1 MNPNPFI
8 SWVWILTVINV
19 TLCNA
24 LWTYFCQKC
33 GNPTYFNVYDVCV
46 CARERER
53 PHLRYAATRA
63 DVRDHSSGSAPGR
76 WSNVMT
82 LYQCHDIVTTLTLSH
97 ASQSQCQGLECSG
110 TPLLVASF
118 YSTYSGLHLCSAQSW
133 TVLGSYPDVGSLTRR
148 HPWARC
154 SCTSSCSA
162 KYPSR
167 ATVGGLGQ
175 EHLPKGCIANNRP
188 FSCNLVH
195 NMTVWNTNASQCHNF
210 ILAPEFRLS

>member
-97 ASQSQCQGLECSG
+97 ASQSHAPSHCHMLPSHSVRGWSVVAHPSWSPAFIAHTLVFTCV
-110 TPLLVASF
+110 LLKAERFWVP
-118 YSTYSGLHLCSAQSW
+118 TLMSA
-133 TVLGSYPDVGSLTRR
+133 
-148 HPWARC
+148 A
-154 SCTSSCSA
+154 
-162 KYPSR
+162 
-167 ATVGGLGQ
+167 
-175 EHLPKGCIANNRP
+175 
-188 FSCNLVH
+188 
-195 NMTVWNTNASQCHNF
+195 
-210 ILAPEFRLS
+210 